1 MRSIL
6 DSPARRYRG
15 ADFDPQSLPVART
28 FRLQPHRASLALRA
42 LRGTVLLAAQ
52 ATLIAGGAGPEAVL
66 AELAGALRDLA
77 AWWRESGG
85 DRGKAMAK
93 GRMC

>member
-1 MRSIL
+1 M
-6 DSPARRYRG
+6 
-15 ADFDPQSLPVART
+15 
-28 FRLQPHRASLALRA
+28 
-42 LRGTVLLAAQ
+42 LAAQ

>member
-1 MRSIL
+1 MRIYI
-6 DSPARRYRG
+6 DC
-15 ADFDPQSLPVART
+15 
-28 FRLQPHRASLALRA
+28 H
-42 LRGTVLLAAQ
+42 GTVL
-52 ATLIAGGAGPEAVL
+52 GNAVL

-85 DRGKAMAK
+85 DRAKAMAK

>member
-6 DSPARRYRG
+6 DSPAHRYKG
-15 ADFDPQSLPVART
+15 ADFDLETLPVAHT
-28 FRLQPHRASLALRA
+28 FRILPHRASLALRA

-77 AWWRESGG
+77 AWWREAGG
-85 DRGKAMAK
+85 DRGKAMQK